1 VTLPVKLGD
10 DVKADLA
17 SLSPR
22 LLEEAFGLMARLRS
36 TPLLGIE
43 LGHHPTVGNLA
54 GCRKLY
60 FNEARHRIVYRVAPN
75 ETKPTS
81 VEIIVVGARANLAV
95 YYEAAKRL
103 GREPGRNAPFR

>member
-1 VTLPVKLGD
+1 
-10 DVKADLA
+10 
-17 SLSPR
+17 
-22 LLEEAFGLMARLRS
+22 
-36 TPLLGIE
+36 
-43 LGHHPTVGNLA
+43 
-54 GCRKLY
+54 
-60 FNEARHRIVYRVAPN
+60 VAPK